1 MNPAYWVV
9 RPNPDHTD
17 RMEEFLKDEIIAIG
31 WPHLSALDEI
41 PEDQLFGKLQAASP
55 NISKR
60 TLKMQQNM
68 ILRFC
73 TQMKP
78 EDLVI
83 VPYGKFI
90 YFARI
95 KSDYFYNRQC
105 AKDGYPH
112 QRKVEWLL
120 DKKGYP
126 RLKLSPALRGA
137 LRPQLTLYSLEEY
150 GPQLEA
156 LLASLTSTPE
166 EQEVH
171 AEAEK
176 TRPSSSVINREL
188 VNTAREALLET
199 LRSED
204 PSVRLRAVQ
213 IILEHYQEPKSPKL
227 KTGS

>member
-83 VPYGKFI
+83 VPTVNSFI
-90 YFARI
+90 SPESKATTL
-95 KSDYFYNRQC
+95 Q
-105 AKDGYPH
+105 PPV
-112 QRKVEWLL
+112 RKR
-120 DKKGYP
+120 
-126 RLKLSPALRGA
+126 RLSSPAESGMAAGQKGL
-137 LRPQLTLYSLEEY
+137 S
-150 GPQLEA
+150 
-156 LLASLTSTPE
+156 
-166 EQEVH
+166 
-171 AEAEK
+171 
-176 TRPSSSVINREL
+176 
-188 VNTAREALLET
+188 ET
-199 LRSED
+199 
-204 PSVRLRAVQ
+204 
-213 IILEHYQEPKSPKL
+213 
-227 KTGS
+227 